1 MARYQLLRRPWC
13 CRRRDEKS
21 AYRKLARTAHPDANP
36 NDPDADVRF
45 SDIAKAYEVLSAE
58 DTRVEYD
65 TLRLQAQRPRI
76 DAGFGQWS
84 GRPQDGAGFAD
95 LNDLF
100 GDLLAEQQSRPR
112 RGMDVSASLA
122 LDFVDAVFGLT
133 TTLVVDGHTV
143 KVRIPAG
150 VADQRRIRLASK
162 GSPGVNG
169 GPAGDLLIQI
179 SVNPHPQFGRS
190 GNNLTSTV
198 PVRYEDAVLGGEQA
212 VPTLD
217 GSSVTVRVPR
227 GSANGQKLRVKGKGV
242 PTSGGHGDMIVT
254 ITIDVPSEVT
264 SEERAL
270 LEQLRS
276 LHNTN

>member
-1 MARYQLLRRPWC
+1 
-13 CRRRDEKS
+13 
-21 AYRKLARTAHPDANP
+21 
-36 NDPDADVRF
+36 
-45 SDIAKAYEVLSAE
+45 
-58 DTRVEYD
+58 
-65 TLRLQAQRPRI
+65 
-76 DAGFGQWS
+76 
-84 GRPQDGAGFAD
+84 
-95 LNDLF
+95 
-100 GDLLAEQQSRPR
+100 
-112 RGMDVSASLA
+112 MDVSASLA